1 LEAYAE
7 AERERI
13 QAFIAEYQQQAAAG
27 QDMEISIRGQR
38 LRLEQLDERVTE
50 RNAELDWRQ
59 QVISVAP
66 EVEGYCLTLP
76 IS

>member
-1 LEAYAE
+1 MEAYAE

>member
-27 QDMEISIRGQR
+27 RDMEISIRGQR
-38 LRLEQLDERVTE
+38 LRLEQLDERVTK

-66 EVEGYCLTLP
+66 EVEGTV
-76 IS
+76 